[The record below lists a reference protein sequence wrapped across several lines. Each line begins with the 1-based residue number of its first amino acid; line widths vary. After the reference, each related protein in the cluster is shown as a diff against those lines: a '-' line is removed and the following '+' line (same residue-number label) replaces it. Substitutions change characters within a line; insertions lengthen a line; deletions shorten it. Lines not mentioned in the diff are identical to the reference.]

1 MSKFKGDEMLEI
13 AFKTDVGCVR
23 PHNEDSIAIDSEIG
37 LLVLADG
44 MGGYQAGEVASGI
57 ATDLVVREMRTG
69 VLQSFSNITVIE
81 GEGSPPSQTRLLRR
95 AIEHANAAIYEAGST
110 QVHLSGMGTTV
121 VAVFFWADKASIAH
135 VGDSRLYRL
144 RGSNLQRITKDH
156 SLVQELIDHGF
167 YTPEQART
175 SPQRH
180 LVTRALGLEGTV
192 RVEASEIQVESE
204 DIFLL
209 CSDGL
214 TDMVSDEDICLVI
227 KTLSGDLMQAAEQLI
242 EIANDQGGRDNISV
256 VLARMRAEAGRSW
269 KSRFQ
274 NWVR

>member
-1 MSKFKGDEMLEI
+1 MNKPKCDEMLEI
-13 AFKTDVGCVR
+13 ACKTDVGCVR
-23 PHNEDSIAIDSEIG
+23 PHNEDSIAVDSEIG

-57 ATDLVVREMRTG
+57 ATDLVVREMRAG
-69 VLQSFSNITVIE
+69 ILQSFSNITVIE
-81 GEGSPPSQTRLLRR
+81 GEGGPPSQTRLLRR
-95 AIEHANAAIYEAGST
+95 AIEHANAAIYEASST
-110 QVHLSGMGTTV
+110 QIHLSGMGTTV
-121 VAVFFWADKASIAH
+121 VAVLFWADKASIAH

-144 RGSNLQRITKDH
+144 RGSTLQRITKDH

-214 TDMVSDEDICLVI
+214 TDMVSDENICLVV
-227 KTLSGDLMQAAEQLI
+227 KTLAGDLMQAAEQLV
-242 EIANDQGGRDNISV
+242 EIAKDQGGRDNISV
-256 VLARMRAEAGRSW
+256 VLARMRAEVGRSW

-274 NWVR
+274 SWVR